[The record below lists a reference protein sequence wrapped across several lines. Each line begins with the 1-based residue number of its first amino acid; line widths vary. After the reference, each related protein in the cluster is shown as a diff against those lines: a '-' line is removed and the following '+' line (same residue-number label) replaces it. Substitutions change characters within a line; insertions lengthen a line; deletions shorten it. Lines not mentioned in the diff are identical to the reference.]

1 MSESQEITFQ
11 LEGDIALIGINRQ
24 HKRNAMHQAMFEKI
38 GEYVTAAQNSARVG
52 ILFGHGDHFSSGLD
66 LSEHKERTPIDTMH
80 DSRAQGAIMD
90 RIEQGKIPWIS
101 ALSGATIGAGFELAA
116 ATHIRVADT
125 SAFFALPEG
134 RRGIYVGG
142 GASVR
147 VARLITVTRMIDMM
161 LTARVLTA
169 DEAFQAN
176 AVRYVVPAGTA
187 LQKAKELAALIA
199 ENSPVSNYAII
210 NALPRIQDMG
220 HDDGLFVE
228 SIMAALVQSSPE
240 AQAGLADFLEK
251 RARRLETP
259 ATQKAT

>member
-1 MSESQEITFQ
+1 MSDIQEITFQ
-11 LEGDIALIGINRQ
+11 IEGDIALIGINRPN
-24 HKRNAMHQAMFEKI
+24 KRNAMRQDMFEQV
-38 GEYVTAAQNSARVG
+38 GEYVAAAQRSAKVG
-52 ILFGHGDHFSSGLD
+52 ILFGHGEHFSSGLD
-66 LSEHKERTPIDTMH
+66 LGEHKARTPIDTMH
-80 DSRAQGAIMD
+80 DSRAQGAIMN
-90 RIEQGKIPWIS
+90 RIEQGKIPWIA

-116 ATHIRVADT
+116 AAHLRVADA

-147 VARLITVTRMIDMM
+147 VARLISTARMIDLM
-161 LTARVLTA
+161 LTSRVLKA
-169 DEAFQAN
+169 DEALAAN
-176 AVRYVVPAGTA
+176 AVQYLVPAGDA
-187 LQKAKELAALIA
+187 LKKAKELATSIA

-251 RARRLETP
+251 RARRLDTP
-259 ATQKAT
+259 VDSTLS